1 MTETDT
7 YLFSRMRD
15 ELVSQNKK
23 LTQVVEQLEAQTKLQ
38 EGIFKQLYLLCQMTS
53 RSSTD
58 GKFEIASESEEVF
71 MNTPMSKL
79 EYDDKNDYETYE
91 SILLKRY
98 TDETGE
104 VVYFSESN
112 DKFIKWILRNIK
124 SHVKEES
131 KQEN

>member
-124 SHVKEES
+124 NHVKEES